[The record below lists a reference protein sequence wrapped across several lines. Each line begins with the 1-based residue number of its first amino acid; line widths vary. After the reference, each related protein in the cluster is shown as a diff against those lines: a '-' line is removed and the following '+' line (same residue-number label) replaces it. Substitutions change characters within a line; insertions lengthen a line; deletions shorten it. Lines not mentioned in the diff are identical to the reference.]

1 MDRPLKK
8 WDLGVSQLMAQ
19 RGGQSL
25 RRIRASKR
33 DQRLYVEP
41 TIYWSWRNR
50 QTIISLFDVGAKVST
65 FFGDPSRFLGTFA
78 IIEGY
83 EGKVIPVTQ
92 MWLKLGVGCIPPQ
105 EYEVSIAPIQ
115 EYILGIDILSLLCKP
130 FARICLF
137 IITNFAIFSM
147 FLRSLEF
154 VINHWTTFGLICC
167 LNLPLGRYTKP
178 FPPITGASHLDASW
192 GS

>member
-115 EYILGIDILSLLCKP
+115 EYILGIDILWGLTFRTNIGEFRLWIGVLMSRQSWTLIDFVGLCKAQAHSGAP
-130 FARICLF
+130 A
-137 IITNFAIFSM
+137 A
-147 FLRSLEF
+147 
-154 VINHWTTFGLICC
+154 
-167 LNLPLGRYTKP
+167 LNY
-178 FPPITGASHLDASW
+178 
-192 GS
+192 

>member
-1 MDRPLKK
+1 ML
-8 WDLGVSQLMAQ
+8 LTS
-19 RGGQSL
+19 
-25 RRIRASKR
+25 RASPDEPNRSTPGNQLLPWGTIKR
-33 DQRLYVEP
+33 IKTRRVPRQNGYPLHWTAAVQVNKMSLTTLLTPYGP
-41 TIYWSWRNR
+41 TTCCW
-50 QTIISLFDVGAKVST
+50 
-65 FFGDPSRFLGTFA
+65 
-78 IIEGY
+78 
-83 EGKVIPVTQ
+83 IP
-92 MWLKLGVGCIPPQ
+92 WWW
-105 EYEVSIAPIQ
+105 
-115 EYILGIDILSLLCKP
+115 LSLLCKP